1 MFSSGQTGSGELSPR
16 TVTNY
21 QDETSMLTDKQI
33 RALQPREKP
42 YVRSDGRSARGEGVL
57 LLKIRPNGTKEFYF
71 QRFVG
76 GKKKLAKLGT
86 WPRLSLTDARD
97 NCREEKELVISAG
110 TFQQLMDNYIAKL
123 RAENAASVE
132 DVKSSFERYVT
143 RPFPQMVQRPV
154 SMIGPVEIRTV
165 IARMIDNGITTYCN
179 RVRSQLHA
187 AFQLGLEQEHNP
199 RNYLKNTVQFGLVS
213 NPVASIP
220 VQADWEQPGN
230 RALSV
235 A

>member
-1 MFSSGQTGSGELSPR
+1 M
-16 TVTNY
+16 
-21 QDETSMLTDKQI
+21 
-33 RALQPREKP
+33 
-42 YVRSDGRSARGEGVL
+42 

-86 WPRLSLTDARD
+86 WPGLSLTEARD

-154 SMIGPVEIRTV
+154 
-165 IARMIDNGITTYCN
+165 AMID
-179 RVRSQLHA
+179 RS
-187 AFQLGLEQEHNP
+187 
-199 RNYLKNTVQFGLVS
+199 RS
-213 NPVASIP
+213 
-220 VQADWEQPGN
+220 
-230 RALSV
+230 AL
-235 A
+235 